1 MSKESNVLTLFGKP
15 HSGSGFCDGVN
26 RRDFLTIGGSVVGGL
41 TLADLL
47 RAESGTGIKHTHKA
61 VINIYLP
68 GGPPHIDM
76 FDLKPEAPAEIRGEF
91 KPIKTNVPGIE
102 ICELFPKMAAMMDKF
117 VIIRSMADCHGDHDA
132 YQCMTG
138 RKSTPQTREY
148 WPGMGSWVAK
158 VQGNASQSVPP
169 NLSLMYRTGEQ
180 RWGYP
185 GVGGFLGSAYN
196 PFRLVESPSRP
207 DRPNRRSDSG
217 SSADNMRLRGITLDR
232 LQDRV
237 QLLKSFDNINRSID
251 QTGQFAGSDG
261 FNQQAL
267 GILTTSKLRDA
278 LDLSKEDPKVVE
290 KYGVDDPAFERDGAP
305 RMVRNFCIARRLVEA
320 GARVVTMNFTRWD
333 WHGGDGMNFV
343 QARKDFPLLDK
354 ALTSLIT
361 DLHERGLDKDVSV
374 VVWGEF
380 GRTPRLNK
388 SNSRDHWPQAS
399 FALLAGG
406 GMKTGQVIGATNK
419 YAEHPVARPVK
430 FQEVFATLYT
440 SLGINLG
447 QTRIFDL
454 NGRPQY
460 LVEPDIGPMREL
472 I

>member
-1 MSKESNVLTLFGKP
+1 MLTILGK
-15 HSGSGFCDGVN
+15 SRGRDGFCDGVS
-26 RRDFLTIGGSVVGGL
+26 RRDFLTVGGSVVGGL
-41 TLADLL
+41 ALSDIL
-47 RAESGTGIKHTHKA
+47 RAESSTGIKHTHKA

-76 FDLKPEAPAEIRGEF
+76 FDLKPDAPTEIRGEF

-117 VIIRSMADCHGDHDA
+117 VIIRSMADCDGGHDA

-138 RKSTPQTREY
+138 RKRTPQTTDF
-148 WPGMGSWVAK
+148 WPGMGPWVAK
-158 VQGNASQSVPP
+158 VQGSANPSVPP

-185 GVGGFLGSAYN
+185 GVGGFLGKAYD
-196 PFRLVESPSRP
+196 PFRLVEAP
-207 DRPNRRSDSG
+207 DKSKRSAGG
-217 SSADNMRLRGITLDR
+217 SSADNMRLNGITLDR

-237 QLLKSFDNINRSID
+237 GLLKSFDTINRNID
-251 QTGQFAGSDG
+251 LTGQFAGSDA
-261 FNQQAL
+261 FNHQAL
-267 GILTTSKLRDA
+267 GILTSSKLKDA

-290 KYGVDDPAFERDGAP
+290 KYGVDDPVFERDGAP

-399 FALLAGG
+399 FALMAGG
-406 GMKTGQVIGATNK
+406 GMKTGQVIGETNK
-419 YAEHPVARPVK
+419 YAEHPVKRPVK
-430 FQEVFATLYT
+430 FQEVFATLYHN
-440 SLGINLG
+440 LGINLG
-447 QTRIFDL
+447 QTRVFDL

-460 LVEPDIGPMREL
+460 LVEPDTMPLREL
-472 I
+472 V